1 MDDLM
6 LNELLTRMSDAELR
20 NMNNKI
26 EKILNGESIQNID
39 FSKNNI
45 YKELEDYIQAK
56 KIEGKSEGT
65 LAQYKYNISDMLKK
79 VNKPVGYIRTDD
91 IRKYLADLKETKQIQ
106 DITLDGRRIYLN
118 TFFDWLQI
126 NGYVSSNPCTLI
138 KPIHFEKKERE
149 PLNDIEMEKIRA
161 ACATPREKA
170 IIELLYSTGCRVSE
184 LCALKLS
191 DIKLNEKEIH
201 VFGKGKK
208 HRTVFLNARAIV
220 ALSDYL
226 EKRGFES
233 EYVIA
238 SDRAPHGGV
247 STRTIQK
254 IVKALGEKAKL
265 NSNVFPHR
273 IRHTTATDAINRG
286 MPIEQVQMLL
296 GHEKVTTTQIYAKC
310 SKDNLKNSYFKFIT

>member
-6 LNELLTRMSDAELR
+6 LNELLIRMSDAELR
-20 NMNNKI
+20 KMNNKI

-91 IRKYLADLKETKQIQ
+91 IRNYLADLKETKQIQ

-126 NGYVSSNPCTLI
+126 NGYVSSNPCALI